1 LVEKKPWYEDIKD
14 RIRSLKVQLENL
26 DTRETLLQ
34 KEVARLVER
43 VNWIIEHRKETER
56 RRFFWVQMALLLVG
70 IAFAA
75 AEFLCRM
82 LGVF

>member
-56 RRFFWVQMALLLVG
+56 RRLFWVQMILLAVG
-70 IAFAA
+70 MVFGA
-75 AEFLCRM
+75 AEFLCRV